1 MKDKKLDTNIKAL
14 NEYFDNAVAQLPEP
28 HRGECI
34 ALMRK
39 AKQADK
45 LSMPQVAKLMA
56 EIAAK
61 MEAIKADINE

>member
-1 MKDKKLDTNIKAL
+1 MKDKKLDTNMAAL

-34 ALMRK
+34 ALMKR
-39 AKQADK
+39 AKTADK
-45 LSMPQVAKLMA
+45 LSLPQVAKLMA
-56 EIAAK
+56 EISNK